1 MKKIELLA
9 PAGNM
14 NCLKAAIEAGCD
26 AVYLGGNM
34 FGARAFAG
42 NFSNDEL
49 IEAINYA
56 HLYGV
61 KVYLTINTIIYEN
74 EVERFIDYV
83 RFVHKNNIDAVIIQD
98 IGMFDL
104 LRKKFPNLELHAS
117 TQMHIHNFEGALL
130 AKKLGFKRIV
140 MARETPL
147 EVIEKIKKEID
158 IEVEVFIHGA
168 LCISYSGQCLLST
181 LVGNRSGNR
190 GTCAQICR
198 KKYNLYDEEN
208 NKLNKD
214 NYLLSTKD
222 LCTLEN
228 IDKLINCGVDS
239 LKIEGRMK
247 REEYVYLITKIY
259 RKVIDNYYKA
269 GKVNVD
275 KKDIIELKMIFN
287 RNFTKGFMLNENN
300 NNFTHEK
307 RPNHIGIKVGEV
319 ISKKNNDLKIKLCG
333 ELNVHDGLRILDEKE
348 DKGLVVNKMF
358 LNNKSVL
365 KATSG
370 DVITIKYDKFV
381 RPLSDVLLTSSF
393 NQINK
398 LNEEISLNKRKV
410 FIDVYVFAK
419 KGKPLLIKVTDG
431 KNLVICED
439 VKNIEEAKTNPTS
452 KEVIEKQLNKTGNT
466 IYKFNTIKI
475 DSDSNI
481 FISIKDINELRR
493 KALEELNKKRLYKIK
508 FIEKEYNIS
517 LPEFKKEEKTA
528 ILVNDLKNYMAL
540 KNNYDIV
547 YLNNKNT
554 NLKDIIIKVPRVIEE
569 YKEYSNNVLIG
580 ELGSILKYKNF
591 ETDFSFNV
599 VNSYSVAFLHSIGAY
614 RVTLSYELTLKQ
626 IENIIE
632 SYEKRYKKHPNISV
646 IINSYP
652 EAMISRFNL
661 NKKYN
666 INQSYLQD
674 SFKNKYKVVTEDNHM
689 ILYHYEKVNCY
700 DKEELYKL
708 GVNLIRINEKL

>member
-14 NCLKAAIEAGCD
+14 NCLKAVIEAGCD

-61 KVYLTINTIIYEN
+61 KVYLTVNTIIYEN

-181 LVGNRSGNR
+181 LVGSRSGNR

-198 KKYNLYDEEN
+198 KKYNLYDENN
-208 NKLNKD
+208 NKLNID

-228 IDKLINCGVDS
+228 IDKIIDSGVDS

-247 REEYVYLITKIY
+247 REEYVYLVTKIY
-259 RKVIDNYYKA
+259 RKAINSYYKTE
-269 GKVNVD
+269 KINVS
-275 KKDIIELKMIFN
+275 KNDILELKRIFN
-287 RNFTKGFMLNENN
+287 RSFTKGFMLNENN
-300 NNFTHEK
+300 NDFTYEK
-307 RPNHIGIKVGEV
+307 RPNHIGIKIGKVL
-319 ISKKNNDLKIKLCG
+319 SKKNNDLKIKLCG
-333 ELNVHDGLRILDEKE
+333 EVNVHDGLRIIDEKE
-348 DKGLVVNKMF
+348 DKGLVINKMF

-365 KATSG
+365 KAFFG

-381 RPLSDVLLTSSF
+381 LPGSEVLLTSSF

-398 LNEEISLNKRKV
+398 LDDNIKNNKRKV
-410 FIDVYVFAK
+410 LIDAYVFAK

-540 KNNYDIV
+540 KNNYDII

-632 SYEKRYKKHPNISV
+632 SYEKRYKKHPNVSV

-666 INQSYLQD
+666 INQSYLED